1 MWEILRKI
9 VRTKTGYICT
19 TYLQISE
26 FLIQLQC
33 QIFKWITVGFRFY
46 DRNCAQL
53 NFLPLLYVSSAVH
66 YELSHGALNSAKKLS
81 FGRSHYSI
89 NFKKQNKKN
98 SGSCNLQ
105 NNIYFE
111 NIYLLFF
118 VYFWLWFYSLLWIIF
133 SIFEWKSF
141 S

>member
-1 MWEILRKI
+1 MGNF
-9 VRTKTGYICT
+9 VRNFEKNCAHQNWVHTMC
-19 TYLQISE
+19 YLQISE
-26 FLIQLQC
+26 FLIQFQC

-89 NFKKQNKKN
+89 NFKKKKN
-98 SGSCNLQ
+98 SDSCNLQ
-105 NNIYFE
+105 NKIYIA

-118 VYFWLWFYSLLWIIF
+118 VTYLIKCTLSLFLWF
-133 SIFEWKSF
+133 
-141 S
+141 